1 MLLTALESH
10 DVSVVTESRE
20 RLGMRRRYA
29 RLAPIYDL
37 LDSPLEPLYARGR
50 QLIGAAG
57 TGLTLELG
65 AGTGKNFAFYGS
77 GTRVMAMDLSW
88 AMLRHAR
95 RRIRLPVR
103 GCFVADLAHLPVRD
117 GLVDTVVAAFVCCV
131 VADPR
136 RGLVEIERVLQ
147 PAGRAALM
155 EYVLP
160 PSGWLSWLLRALEPL
175 LHAIYGIS
183 WNPDLVT
190 LLESAGLQTI
200 EVHPVWRPVIEVVV
214 AAKLPSA

>member
-1 MLLTALESH
+1 MLLTAFESQY
-10 DVSVVTESRE
+10 VSVVTESRE
-20 RLGMRRRYA
+20 RLRMRRRYA

-50 QLIGAAG
+50 RLIGAASAG
-57 TGLTLELG
+57 VTLELG

-77 GTRVMAMDLSW
+77 GTRVVAMDLSW

-95 RRIRLPVR
+95 RRIRPPIR
-103 GCFVADLAHLPVRD
+103 GCFVGDLAHLPVPD
-117 GLVDTVVAAFVCCV
+117 GSVDTVVGTFVCRV

-136 RGLVEIERVLQ
+136 RGMVEIERVLQ
-147 PAGRAALM
+147 PAGRAAFM

-160 PSGWLSWLLRALEPL
+160 PSGWLRWLLRALEPL

-183 WNPDLVT
+183 WNSDLGT

-200 EVHPVWRPVIEVVV
+200 EVQPVWRPVIAVFV
-214 AAKLPSA
+214 AAKLPDA